1 MFFYGKLYDKLPVYL
16 LVFMAFTAVIL
27 IMMYI
32 QEKMRI
38 TKLKRYVVRYLTL
51 NVIVGYTLPLLL
63 ASIYVFGV
71 AGFGFDVLIIG

>member
-1 MFFYGKLYDKLPVYL
+1 
-16 LVFMAFTAVIL
+16 MAFTAVIL

-63 ASIYVFGV
+63 ASIYVLG
-71 AGFGFDVLIIG
+71 

>member
-1 MFFYGKLYDKLPVYL
+1 
-16 LVFMAFTAVIL
+16 MAFTAVIL

>member
-1 MFFYGKLYDKLPVYL
+1 
-16 LVFMAFTAVIL
+16 
-27 IMMYI
+27 
-32 QEKMRI
+32 MRI